1 MGRADLQSV
10 CAETSGG
17 QNVMHK
23 SPNET
28 TLTIDQV
35 AAILRVN
42 ERTVRRLRDA
52 GRITGIKLGHRT
64 VRFDRREIDRYLRG
78 ESK

>member
-1 MGRADLQSV
+1 
-10 CAETSGG
+10 
-17 QNVMHK
+17 MHK

-42 ERTVRRLRDA
+42 ERTVRRLRDS
-52 GRITGIKLGHRT
+52 GQIKGIKLGHRT

-78 ESK
+78 ESN